1 MSFVPA
7 AMRNMYKAAIKY
19 PTEGGILTRRGDVIY
34 DDLNAWET
42 GAQFFGFA
50 PAEYTKTQEMNRIT
64 KTQDRDIVSQSTK
77 LLKQYYVAMRMGG
90 DTQDILEDIM
100 EYNRKYPAVAIS
112 PSSIIR
118 SMRMHMRTS
127 LLMDKGITLS
137 PKMRAYLLA
146 QRNEWSPSSLY
157 DED

>member
-1 MSFVPA
+1 
-7 AMRNMYKAAIKY
+7 
-19 PTEGGILTRRGDVIY
+19 
-34 DDLNAWET
+34 
-42 GAQFFGFA
+42 
-50 PAEYTKTQEMNRIT
+50 MNRIT

-112 PSSIIR
+112 PSSIIK

-137 PKMRAYLLA
+137 SKMRAYLLA
-146 QRNEWSPSSLY
+146 QRNEWAPASLY